1 MHPSPATNFEDSNP
15 SRNSGSRQ
23 VANSQALL
31 LLWCATILSLLL
43 VLGCSPEE
51 QTDVKTLRI
60 PMRSDGPKGID
71 PIRSSTQ
78 YDNIAVSQLYEC
90 LLQYKYLKRPLELEP
105 LLLAEMPTIAA
116 DGVTWQFKLKKG
128 VLFHDDKCFPQGKG
142 RELIAS
148 DVFYSWK
155 RMADEE
161 NTPKGWW
168 LFKDTI
174 VGFDDFYD
182 QENAAQEFNYDAP
195 VEGFKIINDHE
206 FHVVLT
212 KPVHRFS
219 WILAMPFS
227 AIVAREAVEKYGTT
241 FPHHPVGTGAFR
253 LEEGGWNPGHRLF
266 LERNPNYHDC
276 FYPDEAEPED
286 IARGLTK
293 PAGTKLP
300 IVDRVEYKMFVQDQP
315 MWLNFLAKRVDYA
328 ECPAEFFDDAFVKRT
343 QKLRPSFRDDGI
355 TSQPIVLLDFIFI
368 GFNMEDELVGGYTPE
383 KRALRQ
389 AISLAVDLDE
399 RNRIF
404 YNGINVVYDG
414 MIPPTLAGA
423 PQTKR
428 GPVSYRGPNLQK
440 ARKLLAKAGYPAGKG
455 LPDIDYYTSRGR
467 NNQEQTELLTRQL
480 SKIGVKLK
488 PKLVDFSQL
497 MDVVDNKKA
506 PIFSFAW
513 GSDYPDGE
521 NNLALFY
528 GPNESPGSNHFNY
541 KNPEYDRMYQRA
553 IVMVPSEER
562 TKLYEKMRDIVLE
575 DCAFIGSM
583 ARTRFYL
590 SHGHLKNFKPTED
603 FYNWPKYLD
612 LAK

>member
-182 QENAAQEFNYDAP
+182 QENAAQEFNYEDR
-195 VEGFKIINDHE
+195 KS
-206 FHVVLT
+206 VV
-212 KPVHRFS
+212 
-219 WILAMPFS
+219 
-227 AIVAREAVEKYGTT
+227 
-241 FPHHPVGTGAFR
+241 
-253 LEEGGWNPGHRLF
+253 
-266 LERNPNYHDC
+266 
-276 FYPDEAEPED
+276 
-286 IARGLTK
+286 
-293 PAGTKLP
+293 
-300 IVDRVEYKMFVQDQP
+300 
-315 MWLNFLAKRVDYA
+315 
-328 ECPAEFFDDAFVKRT
+328 
-343 QKLRPSFRDDGI
+343 
-355 TSQPIVLLDFIFI
+355 
-368 GFNMEDELVGGYTPE
+368 
-383 KRALRQ
+383 
-389 AISLAVDLDE
+389 
-399 RNRIF
+399 
-404 YNGINVVYDG
+404 
-414 MIPPTLAGA
+414 
-423 PQTKR
+423 
-428 GPVSYRGPNLQK
+428 
-440 ARKLLAKAGYPAGKG
+440 
-455 LPDIDYYTSRGR
+455 
-467 NNQEQTELLTRQL
+467 
-480 SKIGVKLK
+480 
-488 PKLVDFSQL
+488 
-497 MDVVDNKKA
+497 
-506 PIFSFAW
+506 
-513 GSDYPDGE
+513 
-521 NNLALFY
+521 
-528 GPNESPGSNHFNY
+528 
-541 KNPEYDRMYQRA
+541 
-553 IVMVPSEER
+553 
-562 TKLYEKMRDIVLE
+562 
-575 DCAFIGSM
+575 
-583 ARTRFYL
+583 
-590 SHGHLKNFKPTED
+590 
-603 FYNWPKYLD
+603 
-612 LAK
+612 